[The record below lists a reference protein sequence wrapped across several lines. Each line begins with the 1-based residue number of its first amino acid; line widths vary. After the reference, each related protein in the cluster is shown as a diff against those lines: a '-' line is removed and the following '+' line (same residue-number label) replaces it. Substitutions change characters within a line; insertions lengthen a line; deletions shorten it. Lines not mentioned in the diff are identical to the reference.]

1 MAQDKACTITLDD
14 GTHYDLSS
22 LASASADYTADAG
35 DDKNTYKLN
44 VCRGVVTELWN
55 VDEQD
60 KVGGVIQRPS
70 SGDAGERSDF
80 SLGQVSTNITLSPAT
95 KEPVLLL
102 ENGSK
107 CPGNENERAS
117 TAIRF
122 VCSQSEFGAGKP
134 RLVAALPPGDN
145 SCHFFFDWPT
155 HVACATSP
163 QAELASGHL
172 IAFGAFIAVA
182 VLTWFGGHSLYN
194 RFYLGRRGL
203 DQFPLPRFS
212 APKLSLPTVGG
223 ARANSAAAPAPRP
236 RWSLFKRR
244 SQRAGYSHVR
254 ADDGGEEDRLAGAR
268 FSLDD
273 TDDEYQY
280 DDQDARAINSE
291 MNAWRTSPRQSSERT
306 GQRQEPTVG
315 VHQGL
320 VDI

>member
-1 MAQDKACTITLDD
+1 MAEDKACTITLED

-22 LASASADYTADAG
+22 LASASSDYTADAG
-35 DDKNTYKLN
+35 ADKNEYKLN
-44 VCRGVVTELWN
+44 VCRAVVSELWGI
-55 VDEQD
+55 EETD
-60 KVGGVIQRPS
+60 KVAGVIKRPS
-70 SGDAGERSDF
+70 EGDAGSR
-80 SLGQVSTNITLSPAT
+80 QVSTNITLSPGT
-95 KEPVLLL
+95 KEPMLLL

-122 VCSQSEFGAGKP
+122 VCQQSEFGAGKP
-134 RLVAALPPGDN
+134 RLVAALPAGDN

-182 VLTWFGGHSLYN
+182 LLTWFGGHSLYN

-212 APKLSLPTVGG
+212 APKLSLPTVGRRSD
-223 ARANSAAAPAPRP
+223 APAAPPR
-236 RWSLFKRR
+236 RWSLFKGRR
-244 SQRAGYSHVR
+244 SQRNGYSHVR

-273 TDDEYQY
+273 SDDEYQY

-291 MNAWRTSPRQSSERT
+291 LNAWRTSPRQSTERAN
-306 GQRQEPTVG
+306 GRPEPTVG